1 MKSKRDRLPYTTSRG
16 PLFRLGR
23 LASGDLF
30 SGSAATAGGS
40 EGDEPFQPALRRRT
54 LVFLLMTKW
63 WGSSF
68 CSVAAMRYSSSGR
81 RPGALTVQDTS
92 LPSALSRESCRP
104 MRCVPTPSFAARA
117 LMRQAVGL
125 DVMNSSTL
133 SRKDRL
139 VMNAL
144 PLLVPFGNVGKVDV
158 VADVLRARG
167 RVDRLLHFAEGF
179 GELEA
184 ELRELGRIGFDHCG
198 ILGPEKGAADQFDV
212 NPRRQVLEAWVRCGL
227 RGGGH
232 ECRLEGGDDTY
243 YA

>member
-1 MKSKRDRLPYTTSRG
+1 MICESSR
-16 PLFRLGR
+16 
-23 LASGDLF
+23 
-30 SGSAATAGGS
+30 T
-40 EGDEPFQPALRRRT
+40 
-54 LVFLLMTKW
+54 
-63 WGSSF
+63 
-68 CSVAAMRYSSSGR
+68 
-81 RPGALTVQDTS
+81 
-92 LPSALSRESCRP
+92 
-104 MRCVPTPSFAARA
+104 MRCVSTPIFAARA

-167 RVDRLLHFAEGF
+167 RVDRLLHFAEGL

-184 ELRELGRIGFDHCG
+184 ELCELGRIGFDHGG
-198 ILGPEKGAADQFDV
+198 ILGPEKGAAGPLDV
-212 NPRRQVLEAWVRCGL
+212 NPRSPVLEAWVRCGL
-227 RGGGH
+227 RGGRH

>member
-1 MKSKRDRLPYTTSRG
+1 MKGKRDKLPYTASSG
-16 PLFRLGR
+16 PLFRLGSF
-23 LASGDLF
+23 ASEDL
-30 SGSAATAGGS
+30 SIGSAARIGG
-40 EGDEPFQPALRRRT
+40 GDVDERVQPALRRRT

-63 WGSSF
+63 CGSSF

-92 LPSALSRESCRP
+92 LPSALSRESSRP
-104 MRCVPTPSFAARA
+104 MRCAPTPSFAARA

-144 PLLVPFGNVGKVDV
+144 PLPVPLGHVRKLDG

-179 GELEA
+179 GQLEA
-184 ELRELGRIGFDHCG
+184 ELSELGRIGFANAG
-198 ILGPEKGAADQFDV
+198 ISCPWEGP
-212 NPRRQVLEAWVRCGL
+212 
-227 RGGGH
+227 
-232 ECRLEGGDDTY
+232 DDPIY
-243 YA
+243 